1 MDAQQIKVFIDAMAA
16 SDLHEMEV
24 EHAGWTLRLARKSA
38 GVLRES
44 PPARGH
50 EALAED
56 SSPVVPVEAARPA
69 PAAAEVLAPMFGV
82 LHLQQAPGQPPFV
95 KVGDVVEVGQ
105 MLCSIEAMKVF
116 NEVRAARAGRIT
128 AIRAESGSEIEAGQ
142 PLFTLD
148 EVAHV

>member
-16 SDLHEMEV
+16 SDLNEMEV

-38 GVLRES
+38 GVLREAPS
-44 PPARGH
+44 ASV
-50 EALAED
+50 LAEA
-56 SSPVVPVEAARPA
+56 SFPAVPAEVARPA
-69 PAAAEVLAPMFGV
+69 PATGSGEVLAPMFGV

-116 NEVRAARAGRIT
+116 NEVRAERAGRIT